1 MTALRVNRGLA
12 PSWHSQLSAS
22 VLSAPALL
30 RILSRAPSITSVS
43 LAECALDFYDDAF
56 LTSLIS
62 ASSRLVRLSL
72 HEARFTAEPQFGIGH
87 QPLDEFFRLAAPR
100 LQELALSHCL
110 GQMMKLPDSIASLSS
125 LRVLRLHSKFLR
137 MLPDGICQLSTL
149 QELCLSCPLLLR
161 LPEAIGRLE
170 SLTQLSLSECKGMRH
185 LSESFGDL
193 SSLTSLQIDG
203 SWQVIGFPVRIGALQ
218 RMRRLELRNFDNGL
232 PDACKRW
239 TNLEE
244 VTLDSCRNIPYLPAA
259 RIESLTAL
267 TIRNCRDFNIPRFEL
282 IFASHLRHVTIDWAS
297 SGVSLESLSH
307 LTSLERLEVAHVQ
320 ENEPFPVGL
329 FALPSLAFVK
339 LGCVKWMDGGNVVP
353 LWESYRASNIYL
365 TYTSPTVIYNATLP
379 IAAAATIATFPPLG
393 RSLRHLDLSMGE
405 HQRSERRFMSPG
417 ICALEWLTHLTISD
431 LHISNLLPI
440 ALGRMCSLRS
450 LSLSGRFQFFPPSLA
465 LLASSLQSLTLHFT
479 REGGYLNRDD
489 QSCPGFSTL
498 PDGFGSLQQLTQLE
512 ISKCASFTHL
522 PSSFPSLPS
531 LQVACFNLCKALHSL
546 PPLMGQMLRLEVLQ
560 LWECVALKSLPR
572 SLREARALR
581 HVDVYGSGLLE
592 EGGEM
597 GVFGKGVC
605 VVRGGNGKPERV
617 GP

>member
-1 MTALRVNRGLA
+1 
-12 PSWHSQLSAS
+12 
-22 VLSAPALL
+22 
-30 RILSRAPSITSVS
+30 
-43 LAECALDFYDDAF
+43 
-56 LTSLIS
+56 
-62 ASSRLVRLSL
+62 
-72 HEARFTAEPQFGIGH
+72 
-87 QPLDEFFRLAAPR
+87 
-100 LQELALSHCL
+100 
-110 GQMMKLPDSIASLSS
+110 
-125 LRVLRLHSKFLR
+125 
-137 MLPDGICQLSTL
+137 
-149 QELCLSCPLLLR
+149 
-161 LPEAIGRLE
+161 
-170 SLTQLSLSECKGMRH
+170 MRH

-320 ENEPFPVGL
+320 ENELFPLGL

-379 IAAAATIATFPPLG
+379 IAAAATIAPYPPLG
-393 RSLRHLDLSMGE
+393 HSLRHLDLSMGE
-405 HQRSERRFMSPG
+405 HQRSERRVMSPG
-417 ICALEWLTHLTISD
+417 IS
-431 LHISNLLPI
+431 
-440 ALGRMCSLRS
+440 LGRMRSLRS

-479 REGGYLNRDD
+479 REGGYFNRDD
-489 QSCPGFSTL
+489 QSCPVL
-498 PDGFGSLQQLTQLE
+498 PASVADLTSLTYLDLTNIQLHNPT
-512 ISKCASFTHL
+512 
-522 PSSFPSLPS
+522 
-531 LQVACFNLCKALHSL
+531 
-546 PPLMGQMLRLEVLQ
+546 
-560 LWECVALKSLPR
+560 
-572 SLREARALR
+572 
-581 HVDVYGSGLLE
+581 
-592 EGGEM
+592 
-597 GVFGKGVC
+597 
-605 VVRGGNGKPERV
+605 PELA
-617 GP
+617 